1 MTPSRPAS
9 NKRTRRRGRVPDLP
23 RLLAGLRCLDFANTI
38 EGPISDQP
46 EDFLR
51 DYGELVR
58 WAWHAG
64 AIDDVASAELQE
76 VAAADE
82 THAQRAF
89 AHALGMREAIDRAF
103 RALAAGAVPPDEDLR
118 VIRDE
123 ELEALGAASLTHV
136 GDRFEWTWR
145 DVADLR
151 LPTWAAVT
159 SAMKLLTEGDLARV
173 KQCPGAGDCGW
184 LFYDTSRNRSRRWCS
199 MEGCGS
205 RVKMRRHYARRRPG

>member
-1 MTPSRPAS
+1 MTPTQPPI
-9 NKRTRRRGRVPDLP
+9 NKQTRRRGRVPDLP
-23 RLLAGLRCLDFANTI
+23 RLLAGWRCLDFANTI
-38 EGPISDQP
+38 EGPISDEP

-64 AIDDVASAELQE
+64 AIDDVAVAELQE

-82 THAQRAF
+82 TRAQRAF
-89 AHALGMREAIDRAF
+89 AHALEMREAIDRTF
-103 RALAAGAVPPDEDLR
+103 RALAAGGAPPDEDLR

-123 ELEALGAASLTHV
+123 ELEALRAASLTRV
-136 GDRFEWTWR
+136 GDRFDLTWR
-145 DVADLR
+145 EVADLR

>member
-1 MTPSRPAS
+1 MSLSQPPI
-9 NKRTRRRGRVPDLP
+9 NKQTRRRGRVSDLP
-23 RLLAGLRCLDFANTI
+23 RLLAGWRCLDFANTI
-38 EGPISDQP
+38 EGPISDDP

-64 AIDDVASAELQE
+64 AIDDVAAAELQK

-82 THAQRAF
+82 TRAQRTF
-89 AHALGMREAIDRAF
+89 AHALEMREAIDRAF
-103 RALAAGAVPPDEDLR
+103 RALAAGAAPPDEDLR
-118 VIRDE
+118 AIRNE
-123 ELEALGAASLTHV
+123 QLEALRAASLARV
-136 GDRFEWTWR
+136 GDRFHWTWR
-145 DVADLR
+145 EVADLR